1 MLKMV
6 KKISL
11 IILVIF
17 FLGRYFSYS
26 QQEQNAIKVADRLMY
41 LLNYTDAV
49 LHYNQALENNPNIRG
64 ARVNLGYAYLRLKK
78 QDEAIRILKEEL
90 ILFPDNHEA
99 YILLG
104 YIYFKQGKF
113 EDAKEICEAYD
124 KEFKT
129 YLREIAYRMGF
140 TVPLQVIDI
149 RLPHILAEIKKENPN
164 IGLPNFVLGLYHKNK
179 LNFSEAEKHFK
190 LANKWG
196 HNPVDCYL
204 QLIDIKL
211 VQKKWKDALNK
222 TQEAL
227 RIKGPQSE
235 FYFIMGYIY
244 YQLEETENAIS
255 CFEQALEMKPY
266 LIETMR
272 NLSLLYYNHQKFEK
286 ASLLFERYLR
296 MKSYE
301 LYEKY
306 DLKYSLSG
314 LKLSK
319 DLLDQMELEYKFLIK
334 NGAEDSTKIINDTAL
349 SMVRSGRL
357 KEAIQILWNYLEIDD
372 RSAKLNYNLSQLYN
386 IFNKLDKALKYALR
400 AVELDLNFKDAY
412 DLIGNIYFKM
422 RDYERSVAAYKEVI
436 AISSKDAMG
445 YYNLGCVYHATENFD
460 EAENC
465 WKNAI
470 KYEKGIKK
478 IKERDKI
485 SEDELSVSLVVL
497 KKPVSFRAHKSLGRL
512 YLERSLPDKA
522 LEDFQKAVEL
532 EPSDPEPYYELGKIY
547 QAKSENDEKYI
558 KKAIYYYEKYLYF
571 GKEKEQEVE
580 ESLKILKKK

>member
-1 MLKMV
+1 MA
-6 KKISL
+6 KKIL
-11 IILVIF
+11 LVLLVIF
-17 FLGRYFSYS
+17 FYGSYILYS
-26 QQEQNAIKVADRLMY
+26 QSAEDAIKTADRLMY

-49 LHYNQALENNPNIRG
+49 RYYNQALENNLNIRG

-90 ILFPDNHEA
+90 ALFPDNHEA

-104 YIYFKQGKF
+104 YIYFKQDKF
-113 EDAKEICEAYD
+113 EEAKEVCEAYD

-129 YLREIAYRMGF
+129 YLREKAYRMGF

-179 LNFSEAEKHFK
+179 LSFSKAENHFK
-190 LANKWG
+190 LAHKWG
-196 HNPVDCYL
+196 HNPIECYL
-204 QLIDIKL
+204 QLINIEL
-211 VQKKWKDALNK
+211 IQKKWKDALNK

-227 RIKGPQSE
+227 RMKGPEPE

-244 YQLEETENAIS
+244 CQLEETENAIS
-255 CFEQALEMKPY
+255 CYEQALEMKPY

-272 NLSLLYYNHQKFEK
+272 NLSILYYDHQELEK
-286 ASLLFERYLR
+286 ASLLFEKYLR
-296 MKSYE
+296 IKSYE

-306 DLKYSLSG
+306 DLKYSLSD
-314 LKLSK
+314 LELSK
-319 DLLDQMELEYKFLIK
+319 DLIDQMDVEYIFPLK
-334 NGAEDSTKIINDTAL
+334 NGGEDSSKIINYRAL
-349 SMVRSGRL
+349 SLVRSGRL
-357 KEAIQILWNYLEIDD
+357 KEAVQLLWDYLKIDD
-372 RSAKLNYNLSQLYN
+372 RSAKLNYNLGQLYN

-422 RDYERSVAAYKEVI
+422 RDYERSVVAYKEVI
-436 AISSKDAMG
+436 MIRPKDAMG
-445 YYNLGCVYHATENFD
+445 YYNLGCVYHAAENFD

-465 WKNAI
+465 WRNAI

-478 IKERDKI
+478 IKDRDKI

-512 YLERSLPDKA
+512 YLERNRPDKA
-522 LEDFQKAVEL
+522 LDDFQRAIEL
-532 EPSDPEPYYELGKIY
+532 EPSDPELYYELGKIY
-547 QAKSENDEKYI
+547 QAKSEHDKKYI
-558 KKAIYYYEKYLYF
+558 EKAIYYYEKYIYF
-571 GKEKEQEVE
+571 GKDKEQEVKE
-580 ESLKILKKK
+580 LLKKLKKK